1 MSEAGVG
8 TTAGIE
14 IPGTRDDYQET
25 DRSVASDG
33 FESGGLATPP
43 NTPISTSL
51 TPNNSLLLSKSWFAE
66 QFHRQMMTHHTHA
79 GFTESTERIY
89 QSTGS
94 HQPPDKSSGL
104 VKGGKDKDS
113 PS

>member
-1 MSEAGVG
+1 
-8 TTAGIE
+8 
-14 IPGTRDDYQET
+14 
-25 DRSVASDG
+25 
-33 FESGGLATPP
+33 
-43 NTPISTSL
+43 
-51 TPNNSLLLSKSWFAE
+51 
-66 QFHRQMMTHHTHA
+66 MTHHTHA